1 MRDYKL
7 TPCAPGLL
15 YLVSDSE
22 SGENFGFVFAVVTP
36 GRKPDFYYLPLG
48 GYGFWTGNCGFWLG
62 ETPQTAT
69 EAYLRYLEKR
79 T

>member
-7 TPCAPGLL
+7 NPCVPGLL
-15 YLVSDSE
+15 YLVSDPE
-22 SGENFGFVFAVVTP
+22 SGESFGFVFAVAPP
-36 GRKPDFYYLPLG
+36 GIRPKFFYLPLG
-48 GYGFWTGNCGFWLG
+48 GCGYWIGNTGFWVG

-69 EAYLRYLEKR
+69 EAYLRFLDGK